1 MERDYTYQCL
11 RAMDKQELTE
21 FSLRILHRLISEE
34 TLRELYR
41 FDDEEFEGE
50 EKAHMAHIDAMVKMH
65 AIALGQLP
73 AMFEGSDQAMQ
84 NTQRMT
90 RLLMWHF
97 YAIAFHLE
105 QSVDFRNPL
114 CGSRKTD
121 RDTTRKRS
129 GMVNPVDRT
138 LVSLRGIVS
147 LSIKSGRSFT
157 ATG

>member
-97 YAIAFHLE
+97 YAVAFHLE
-105 QSVDFRNPL
+105 QSVDLETHCAEVEKLIATQPENAL
-114 CGSRKTD
+114 TWS
-121 RDTTRKRS
+121 
-129 GMVNPVDRT
+129 T
-138 LVSLRGIVS
+138 LLTELLYRYAE
-147 LSIKSGRSFT
+147 L
-157 ATG
+157 

>member
-90 RLLMWHF
+90 LMP
-97 YAIAFHLE
+97 I
-105 QSVDFRNPL
+105 S
-114 CGSRKTD
+114 
-121 RDTTRKRS
+121 
-129 GMVNPVDRT
+129 
-138 LVSLRGIVS
+138 
-147 LSIKSGRSFT
+147 
-157 ATG
+157 